1 MDLRAKLQAQ
11 WRKLVPRSQAAWRQF
26 ERTNWRQLAPR
37 VLIVVGVILLAYV
50 ANEYWA
56 MYREQDR
63 LEAEWRRQNS
73 SASEPNS
80 PKVVNDGLT
89 RVQIPK
95 IDLDAIVV
103 EGTSWKKLR
112 VGPGRIVATAQPG
125 EPGNAV
131 ITAHRDTFFRHIYDL
146 KRGDEILV
154 RRNGELLTFSV
165 TGKKIVDPSDL
176 SVLRQTK
183 EPTLTL
189 ITCYPIYYIGPAPE
203 RLIVTSKLVDR
214 GPNLETAAQKSNPSS
229 P

>member
-1 MDLRAKLQAQ
+1 MNLLSRLQGVD
-11 WRKLVPRSQAAWRQF
+11 WRKI
-26 ERTNWRQLAPR
+26 APR
-37 VLIVVGVILLAYV
+37 LLIAVGALLLAYV
-50 ANEYWA
+50 GNEYWA

-63 LEAEWRRQNS
+63 LESEWQRQN
-73 SASEPNS
+73 AEVQEPGA
-80 PKVVNDGLT
+80 PRVVNDGLT

-112 VGPGRIVATAQPG
+112 VGPGRIIASAQPG
-125 EPGNAV
+125 EPGNSV

-154 RRNGELLTFSV
+154 RRNGELLKFAV
-165 TGKKIVDPSDL
+165 TGKKIVEPTDL

-189 ITCYPIYYIGPAPE
+189 ITCYPTYYIGPAPE

-214 GPNLETAAQKSNPSS
+214 GPNLEAAAQKSVPSS